1 MYSVD
6 FDNINSLHIHF
17 IGIGG
22 ISMSGLAKL
31 LLFKGAKVSGSDR
44 AVSDL
49 TEELEKEGALICYDQ
64 SRGFIPDETDAVVAT
79 AAIADDNP
87 EILTAKSRDIPI
99 MTRAELLGQIMKLYE
114 LPISIAGTHGKTTT
128 TSMLTQILLDSDCD
142 PTSSIGGILPS
153 IGGNF
158 RIGSDRY
165 FVMEACEYT
174 NSFLSFFPKI
184 AVILNIDADHL
195 DFFKDLSQIR
205 ASFRAFARLLPDDG
219 VLIING
225 HTENPDEITD
235 GLKCR
240 VMTFGIGEGFDVS
253 ASDITFDE
261 TGHPSFVADIGGSK
275 ERFTLSV
282 PGEHNVLNAC
292 AAIAAAFILGIPFDS
307 MRTALKSF
315 SGTDRRFEF
324 KGRKNGFSIIDDY
337 AHHPTEIKATLTAAK
352 KYPHK
357 KIRVVFQPHTYSRT
371 KALLD
376 DFADALSLADEV
388 ILADI
393 YAARET
399 DNLGISSLSL
409 KEKLDKMGVSCCYY
423 PSFEEIEKY
432 ILENC
437 INGDLLITMGAG
449 NVVKIGEDLLKD

>member
-1 MYSVD
+1 MFNVD
-6 FDNINSLHIHF
+6 FDNISSLSVHF

-31 LLFKGAKVSGSDR
+31 LLFRGAKVSGSDR
-44 AVSDL
+44 APSEL
-49 TEELEKEGALICYDQ
+49 TRELEDQGAKICYDQ
-64 SRGFIPDETDAVVAT
+64 SLGFIPDDTGVVVVT
-79 AAIADDNP
+79 AAIAADNP
-87 EILTAKSRDIPI
+87 EILTAKNRSIPVI
-99 MTRAELLGQIMKLYE
+99 TRAELLGQVMKQYE
-114 LPISIAGTHGKTTT
+114 LPVAVAGTHGKTTT
-128 TSMLTQILLDSDCD
+128 TSMLTQILLDSGCD

-195 DFFKDLSQIR
+195 DFFRDLDDIR
-205 ASFRAFARLLPDDG
+205 HSFTAFAKLLPDDG
-219 VLIING
+219 TLIING
-225 HTENPDEITD
+225 QIPDLAGIT
-235 GLKCR
+235 GELSCR
-240 VMTFGIGEGFDVS
+240 VITYGIGEGFDVS
-253 ASDITFDE
+253 ASGITYDDL
-261 TGHPSFVADIGGSK
+261 GHPSFTADIEGKRETFS
-275 ERFTLSV
+275 LSV
-282 PGEHNVLNAC
+282 PGKHNVSNAC
-292 AAIAAAFILGIPFDS
+292 AAIAAARLLGIPFDS
-307 MRTALKSF
+307 IRKALKAF

-324 KGRKNGFSIIDDY
+324 KGKKNGFTIIDDY
-337 AHHPTEIKATLTAAK
+337 AHHPTEIRATLTAAK
-352 KYPHK
+352 KYPHN
-357 KIRVVFQPHTYSRT
+357 KIICVFQPHTYSRT

-376 DFADALSLADEV
+376 EFADALSLADEV

-399 DNLGISSLSL
+399 DTLGISSKTLA
-409 KEKLDKMGVSCCYY
+409 EKLDKMGVSCCYL

-432 ILENC
+432 IQKKC

-449 NVVKIGEDLLKD
+449 NIVKIGEDLLRS